1 MADTNTP
8 SGERTYYLVDGS
20 GFIFR
25 AFHALPAMNRKSDG
39 VPINAVYG
47 FTGMLLK
54 LIADIQ
60 ADHIAVIFDAKQE
73 NFRNDIYPDYKA
85 NRSETPEEL
94 IPQFPL
100 IREATE
106 AFNLPQLELEG
117 FEADDIIATY
127 CRLAR
132 ERGDKAVVVSS
143 DKDLMQLVGDGVA
156 MMDPMKNKDIGPA
169 EVEEKFGVSPDKVI
183 DVQALIGDSTDNV
196 PGAPGIGPKTA
207 ALNSWP

>member
-1 MADTNTP
+1 M
-8 SGERTYYLVDGS
+8 
-20 GFIFR
+20 
-25 AFHALPAMNRKSDG
+25 
-39 VPINAVYG
+39 PINAVYG

-100 IREATE
+100 IREATD
-106 AFNLPQLELEG
+106 AFSLPRLELEG
-117 FEADDIIATY
+117 YEADDIIATY

-132 ERGDKAVVVSS
+132 GAGRQGGRRLFRQRTSCSLSAT
-143 DKDLMQLVGDGVA
+143 A
-156 MMDPMKNKDIGPA
+156 
-169 EVEEKFGVSPDKVI
+169 SPC
-183 DVQALIGDSTDNV
+183 STR
-196 PGAPGIGPKTA
+196 
-207 ALNSWP
+207 